1 MDALKYSNGK
11 DHALTIQGSK
21 NSRSKEN
28 KIVKEKKPKSKI
40 EDESSK
46 STNEDSM
53 KKTKKKGRIS
63 KCSFV

>member
-1 MDALKYSNGK
+1 MDTLRYSKGK
-11 DHALTIQGSK
+11 DHILIVQGSNNTK
-21 NSRSKEN
+21 SKEN

-46 STNEDSM
+46 PTNEDSM